1 MVDSPIRR
9 RRAIRSYQDLAGAV
23 HERGQHPAALME
35 ALLDALNNN
44 LCVARRALLR
54 GDLRSAP
61 LAKASVIIASLYRM
75 LETRQAPAMVKRLA
89 GVYRYLL
96 ARLNRVNRRNGE
108 QILAELIGLV
118 GTIRSAWAVSAGT
131 RSAGAKDPPAPI
143 HLAQG
148 KLPGQ
153 LVALHELDRRHPRA
167 LGLLEF
173 VDDQVGACTLGR
185 KGIAHP
191 VGARDFS
198 V

>member
-23 HERGQHPAALME
+23 HQRGQHPAALME
-35 ALLDALNNN
+35 ALLDALSNN
-44 LCVARRALLR
+44 LCVARRALVR

-108 QILAELIGLV
+108 QILSELIGLV
-118 GTIRSAWAVSAGT
+118 GTIRSAWAASA
-131 RSAGAKDPPAPI
+131 SAPSARAKDAPAPV

-148 KLPGQ
+148 ELPGQ

-167 LGLLEF
+167 LGLLEV
-173 VDDQVGACTLGR
+173 VDEQVVAYTHGR

-191 VGARDFS
+191 VGARNFS